1 MIALV
6 DGRESDALPLDDH
19 GLLLG
24 DAVFET
30 MRAYGG
36 RVFAQAEHV
45 ERLARSAEWARIELP
60 PIEAEITD
68 VASRLGDGAVRAFVF
83 RKHRVVM
90 GAPLEID
97 PSSYERGVS
106 ACVLPADE
114 YGTAES
120 PHAKYARYLPRLLA
134 RREAE
139 AQGCGEA
146 LLADGRGRIV
156 SAATG
161 SVFAVVDGVL
171 VTSSVLEG
179 ITRRHVLEAGRAMK
193 IESVLRP
200 IELRDIERATEM
212 FVTSSLR
219 EVVPLSSIGDRA
231 LGPPGETT
239 RALLRAYR
247 DRVDLDTRAL
257 R

>member
-6 DGRESDALPLDDH
+6 DGREASALPLGDH

-36 RVFAQAEHV
+36 VVFALDDHTK
-45 ERLARSAEWARIELP
+45 RLARSAEWARIELSNVKD
-60 PIEAEITD
+60 EIAT
-68 VASRLGDGAVRAFVF
+68 VAKRLGDGAVRAFVF
-83 RKHRVVM
+83 RNHRVVT
-90 GAPLEID
+90 GEPLAIAPSI
-97 PSSYERGVS
+97 YERGIS
-106 ACVLPADE
+106 MCVLPHDE
-114 YGTAES
+114 FGTPES
-120 PHAKYARYLPRLLA
+120 AHAKYARYLPRLLA
-134 RREAE
+134 RKEAE
-139 AQGCGEA
+139 ARACDDA
-146 LLADGRGRIV
+146 LLADARGRIL

-161 SVFAVVDGVL
+161 SVFAVAHGVL
-171 VTSSVLEG
+171 VTSSILEG
-179 ITRRHVLEAGRAMK
+179 ITRRRVLQEARDMQMDV
-193 IESVLRP
+193 VLRP
-200 IELRDIERATEM
+200 IEPADVEEATEM

-219 EVVPLSSIGDRA
+219 EIVPIAKVGDRA
-231 LGPPGETT
+231 LGPPGEKT